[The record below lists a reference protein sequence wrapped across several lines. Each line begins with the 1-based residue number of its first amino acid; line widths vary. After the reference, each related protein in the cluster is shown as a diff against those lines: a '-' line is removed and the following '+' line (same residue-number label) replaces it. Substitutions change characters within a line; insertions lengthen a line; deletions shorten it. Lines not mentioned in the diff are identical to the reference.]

1 MEQKEQLLV
10 QETAQKLLTM
20 LGVTSP
26 FVVNANEDSIEMVIE
41 TEENGMLIGYHGETL
56 EALQLVLSL
65 VIAKALGRFVR
76 VSVEVGEYKKNRMEY
91 LQMIVA
97 QTKERVLAD
106 GQGVALANLKSWE
119 RRFVHT
125 IVAEDGEI
133 ISESSGEGR
142 DRVLTIFAKN

>member
-1 MEQKEQLLV
+1 MEQKDKTLV
-10 QETAQKLLTM
+10 QETAQKLFSM

-26 FVVNANEDSIEMVIE
+26 FEVNAAEEGIEIVIE

-91 LQMIVA
+91 LQTLVA
-97 QTKERVLAD
+97 QTKERVLTE
-106 GQGVALANLKSWE
+106 GQGVSLANLKSWE

-125 IVAEDGEI
+125 LVAEDGEI
-133 ISESSGEGR
+133 MSESSGEGR
-142 DRVLTIFAKN
+142 DRVLTIYPKN